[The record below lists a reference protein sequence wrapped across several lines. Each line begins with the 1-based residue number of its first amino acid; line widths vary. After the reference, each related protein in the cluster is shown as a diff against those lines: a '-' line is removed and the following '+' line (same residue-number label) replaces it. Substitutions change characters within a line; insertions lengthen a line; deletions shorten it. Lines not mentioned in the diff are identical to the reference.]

1 MQVKKT
7 EAGEILFQENETSK
21 ILSIVA
27 EGIVRKS
34 NSYTEGTADK
44 GCLLGF
50 CSQTEIFYPF
60 TYTAVKPVTLYQ
72 YDYEQPGDLTAL
84 LSENQEACGLIASCT
99 AQKFS
104 EQLEVY
110 DSLLSSC
117 QTLYD
122 MICEENEKYLKL
134 CTHYQTEA
142 KILPGIEQLGDFS
155 KDTIL
160 DEWFI
165 RYYTSVGSFAPAKW
179 RAFYEDHIDA
189 GAGFIMKAD
198 ADMQLLLS
206 CCKKLSQYLDM
217 IYDLYLSEYKIDLF
231 TFYSALLEEAL
242 AKKATVRPIIESID
256 NLARIIE
263 QHTKIDPELVK
274 TRFTEY
280 RELVPDSEKHSDHSL
295 PQSMDAK
302 MIEKIKNS
310 LLNSLYTITSYAE
323 LEDADQSRFY
333 KLVKQYTAL
342 PDRSSSDDLSRSLR
356 KDLTTL
362 FYETYKKAFFKSLQ
376 DPTLPTELK
385 MFFYFG
391 YIDESL
397 AGIEN
402 AIYLYYLAEKLQ
414 PDEKGHVFI
423 FYDWLVQI
431 YKGNKEPCIN
441 DLNIDYTAH
450 LHRLKIE
457 GKITEAQESDDLA
470 NGTKRV
476 LYEMDNMFRSTN
488 RMISGRITTFC
499 PLFSDHELYGSLDRL
514 LITGD
519 ALNKMLQQI
528 KAIDFSLFYRETLF
542 TAPESGIQKEVV
554 QVEVLPDLILMPGF
568 GTRGVMWQE
577 ITGRKRTSPARL
589 ILPVFLAKDL
599 IKVMLHLCGEFR
611 WEMCRRIQG
620 ARWNDLG
627 ERSLTSDYC
636 DYLQTFKRSR
646 DLSPEV
652 RERIKSSYAK
662 YRNSSKEMFVNDY
675 MDYIEGE
682 SVGSL
687 RLNKLSRTILFDYC
701 PFSATVREAVSTNR
715 IYKDLTDRYQIKHA
729 HILRLSDLSMQK
741 IQKSGHDIPAAI
753 KEHRRFLEM

>member
-27 EGIVRKS
+27 EGLVRKS
-34 NSYTEGTADK
+34 NSYTESTVGK

-50 CSQTEIFYPF
+50 CSQAEVVYPF
-60 TYTAVKPVTLYQ
+60 TYTAMNPVTLYQ

-84 LSENQEACGLIASCT
+84 LSENQEACGLIACCT

-122 MICEENEKYLKL
+122 MICEENEKYRKL
-134 CTHYQTEA
+134 CAHYQTEA
-142 KILPGIEQLGDFS
+142 KTLPGIEQLGDFS
-155 KDTIL
+155 KDVLL
-160 DEWFI
+160 DEWFV

-179 RAFYEDHIDA
+179 RAFYEDNIDA

-198 ADMQLLLS
+198 ADMQQLLS

-231 TFYSALLEEAL
+231 TYYLTLFEEAL
-242 AKKATVRPIIESID
+242 SKKAAIRPIIESIN
-256 NLARIIE
+256 NLMRIIE
-263 QHTKIDPELVK
+263 QHTKMEPELVK
-274 TRFTEY
+274 ARFTEY
-280 RELVPDSEKHSDHSL
+280 HDLVPDSEKHSDHSL
-295 PQSMDAK
+295 SQGMDAK

-310 LLNSLYTITSYAE
+310 LLNSLHTITSYAE
-323 LEDADQSRFY
+323 LEEADKNRFN

-342 PDRSSSDDLSRSLR
+342 PDRSASDDLSRSLR

-362 FYETYKKAFFKSLQ
+362 FYETYKKAFFKSLK
-376 DPTLPTELK
+376 DPAIPTELK

-391 YIDESL
+391 YIDEGL

-414 PDEKGHVFI
+414 PDEKEHVFT
-423 FYDWLVQI
+423 FYDWLIQI
-431 YKGNKEPCIN
+431 YKGKKDPCIN
-441 DLNIDYTAH
+441 DLNIDYTTH

-457 GKITEAQESDDLA
+457 GKITATQEADDLA
-470 NGTKRV
+470 NGVKRV
-476 LYEMDNMFRSTN
+476 LYEFDNMFRSTN

-514 LITGD
+514 LLTAD

-528 KAIDFSLFYRETLF
+528 KVIDFSLFYRETIF
-542 TAPESGIQKEVV
+542 TAPENGIQKELV
-554 QVEVLPDLILMPGF
+554 QVEVLPDLVLMPGF

-577 ITGRKRTSPARL
+577 ITGRKRTSPARF

-599 IKVMLHLCGEFR
+599 IKIMLHLCGEFR
-611 WEMCRRIQG
+611 WEICRRIQG

-636 DYLQTFKRSR
+636 DYLQTFKRSH

-652 RERIKSSYAK
+652 RERIKLSYAK

-675 MDYIEGE
+675 IDYVQGE
-682 SVGSL
+682 SAGSL
-687 RLNKLSRTILFDYC
+687 RLNKLSRAILFDYC
-701 PFSATVREAVSTNR
+701 PFSAAVREAVSTNR
-715 IYKDLTDRYQIKHA
+715 IYKDLTDRYKIKHA

-741 IQKSGHDIPAAI
+741 LQKSGHDIPAEI